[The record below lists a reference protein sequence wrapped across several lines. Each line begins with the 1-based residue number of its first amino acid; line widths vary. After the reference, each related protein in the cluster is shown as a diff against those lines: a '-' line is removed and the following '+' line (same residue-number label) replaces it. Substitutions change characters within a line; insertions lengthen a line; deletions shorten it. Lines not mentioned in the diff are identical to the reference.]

1 MFSKDMLI
9 GIMLSSSKF
18 DLHLSSCSKSKIGY
32 RVRLRLN
39 IRGSEDFL
47 LAVNRSLLQ
56 YEVGSQ
62 YKAEEHKSR
71 PRPILQIGG
80 IINLY
85 KLSLLIPDNLPD
97 LRDEWGNIK
106 EAIDIVSNKEH
117 LSLEGMERLFELK
130 GVS

>member
-1 MFSKDMLI
+1 
-9 GIMLSSSKF
+9 MLSSSKF

-85 KLSLLIPDNLPD
+85 KLSLLIPATTIQP
-97 LRDEWGNIK
+97 
-106 EAIDIVSNKEH
+106 
-117 LSLEGMERLFELK
+117 LSLVGCRQLLFLVVK
-130 GVS
+130 ATT